1 MTTSARGGGP
11 RRTQKLDLDPATVRK
26 ARSLARQ
33 AGRPIVRLAK
43 QHTTVSVER
52 ATLRLAGLQG
62 ADPDGIPWVNRLLD
76 AVRGDVG
83 LEHGVAL
90 PVWDALVRGD
100 AGDLSTLAQKAATGS
115 VRFRMPAGRDL
126 VRARAA
132 ARKAVGR
139 GIKLVDARRRER
151 ERLIRRWGDAPRKPW
166 IYLIV
171 ATGDIYEDI
180 PQAQSA
186 AREGAD
192 IIAVIRSTGQSL
204 LDYVP
209 EGATR
214 EGFAGTYATQE
225 NFRLMRAALDETSA
239 ELGRYVRLTNYA
251 SGLCMPEIAAL
262 AGMQRLDMMLN
273 DSMYGILFRDINPVR
288 TFVDQR
294 FSRQVHARAG
304 IIINTGEDNY
314 LTTADAIEAAHTVTV
329 SQLLNEY
336 FAKEA
341 GLEDWQLGLGHAF
354 EIDPAVPESFRMELA
369 HALLARQL
377 FPTAPLKWMPPTR
390 HMTGD
395 VFRGYLLDGFFNLAG
410 VMSSQDIL
418 LVGMMT
424 EAVVTP
430 WLSDRDLALQ
440 NVRYVVDAAGRLHE
454 DFHPAPEGFIAQR
467 ARQVLAEAI
476 DLLEAILRH
485 QGGGSRNGLLEA
497 IADGTFGLM
506 RRPADGGRGL
516 DGVARK
522 APDYYNPAAELL
534 DGPGPG
540 KGTRR

>member
-1 MTTSARGGGP
+1 MTT
-11 RRTQKLDLDPATVRK
+11 QKRIRPHLDLDPATVRK
-26 ARSLARQ
+26 ARSLARK
-33 AGRPIVRLAK
+33 AGAPIVRLAK

-52 ATLRLAGLQG
+52 ATLRLAGLSG
-62 ADPDGIPWVNRLLD
+62 ADPDGSPWVNRLLD
-76 AVRGDVG
+76 AVRADVG
-83 LEHGVAL
+83 LEHGVSL
-90 PVWDALVRGD
+90 PVWHALARDGF
-100 AGDLSTLAQKAATGS
+100 ADLASLAQKAAAGD
-115 VRFRMPAGRDL
+115 VRFEVPEGREATRAG
-126 VRARAA
+126 AA
-132 ARKAVGR
+132 ARKAVGA
-139 GIKLVDARRRER
+139 GIRKVEARRRER
-151 ERLIRRWGDAPRKPW
+151 ERLVKRLGDPKQKPW

-171 ATGDIYEDI
+171 ATGDIYEDM
-180 PQAQSA
+180 PQAQAA

-209 EGATR
+209 EGPTR

-225 NFRLMRAALDETSA
+225 NFRLMRAALDETSR

-251 SGLCMPEIAAL
+251 SGLCMPEIASL
-262 AGMQRLDMMLN
+262 AGLERLDMMLN
-273 DSMYGILFRDINPVR
+273 DSMYGILFRDINPIR

-314 LTTADAIEAAHTVTV
+314 LTTADAVEAAHTVTV

-341 GLEDWQLGLGHAF
+341 NLEDWQLGLGHAF
-354 EIDPAVPESFRMELA
+354 EIDPALPDSFRLELA

-377 FPTAPLKWMPPTR
+377 FPKAPLKWMPPTR

-410 VMSSQDIL
+410 AMTDQDIL

-430 WLSDRDLALQ
+430 WLSDRDLAVQ
-440 NVRYVVDAAGRLHE
+440 NARYVINAAGRLSE
-454 DFHPAPEGFIAQR
+454 DFTPRPGGFIDNR
-467 ARQVLAEAI
+467 ARQVLGEAI
-476 DLLEAILRH
+476 DLLEQILDH
-485 QGGGSRNGLLEA
+485 EHGLLDA

-506 RRPADGGRGL
+506 KRPADAGRGL
-516 DGVARK
+516 EGVARK
-522 APDYYNPAAELL
+522 APGYYNPATEILE
-534 DGPGPG
+534 
-540 KGTRR
+540 TR

>member
-1 MTTSARGGGP
+1 MTARHRP
-11 RRTQKLDLDPATVRK
+11 HVALDAATVRQ
-26 ARSLARQ
+26 ARSLARK
-33 AGRPIVRLAK
+33 AGRPIVRLAR

-52 ATLRLAGLQG
+52 ATLRLAGLSG
-62 ADPDGIPWVNRLLD
+62 ADPDGTPWVNRLLD

-83 LEHGVAL
+83 LEHGVSL
-90 PVWDALVRGD
+90 PVWDALRRYDGL
-100 AGDLSTLAQKAATGS
+100 DLTDLAKRAATGD
-115 VRFRMPAGRDL
+115 VRFELPTGRDAQ
-126 VRARAA
+126 RATTA
-132 ARKAVGR
+132 ARKQVAAGVR
-139 GIKLVDARRRER
+139 RVDARRRER
-151 ERLIRRWGDAPRKPW
+151 ERLIKRWGDPLQKPW

-171 ATGDIYEDI
+171 ATGDIFEDI
-180 PQAQSA
+180 PQAQNA

-225 NFRLMRAALDETSA
+225 NFRLMRQGLDEVSSQI
-239 ELGRYVRLTNYA
+239 GRYVRLTNYA

-262 AGMQRLDMMLN
+262 AGLERLDMMLN
-273 DSMYGILFRDINPVR
+273 DSMYGILFRDINPIR

-294 FSRQVHARAG
+294 FSRQIHARAG

-314 LTTADAIEAAHTVTV
+314 LTTDDAVEAAHTVTV
-329 SQLLNEY
+329 SQLLNEF

-354 EIDPAVPESFRMELA
+354 EITPELPDSFRLELA

-377 FPTAPLKWMPPTR
+377 FPKAPLKWMPPTR

-410 VMSSQDIL
+410 ALTDQDIL

-440 NVRYVVDAAGRLHE
+440 NVRYVMNAAGRLAE
-454 DFHPAPEGFIAQR
+454 DFRPSADGFIANR
-467 ARQVLAEAI
+467 ANEVLRESI
-476 DLLEAILRH
+476 DLLDKILGHER
-485 QGGGSRNGLLEA
+485 GLLDA

-506 RRPADGGRGL
+506 KRPADAGKGL
-516 DGVARK
+516 EGVARK
-522 APDYYNPAAELL
+522 SREYYNPAIEILE
-534 DGPGPG
+534 GS
-540 KGTRR
+540 

>member
-1 MTTSARGGGP
+1 MTAPRTTARHRP
-11 RRTQKLDLDPATVRK
+11 KLDLDPVAVRK
-26 ARSLARQ
+26 ARTLARR
-33 AGRPIVRLAK
+33 AGRPIVEIAQ

-52 ATLRLAGLQG
+52 ATLRLAGLAG
-62 ADPDGIPWVNRLLD
+62 ADTDGIPWVNRLLD

-83 LEHGVAL
+83 LEHGVTL
-90 PVWDALVRGD
+90 PVWDALARGEAD
-100 AGDLSTLAQKAATGS
+100 DLAMLAQKASVGS
-115 VRFRMPAGRDL
+115 VRFRLPEGRDAT
-126 VRARAA
+126 RARSGG
-132 ARKAVGR
+132 RKSVGA
-139 GIKLVDARRRER
+139 GIRRVDARRRER
-151 ERLIRRWGDAPRKPW
+151 ERLVRRWGDAPRQPW

-171 ATGDIYEDI
+171 ATGDIYEDM
-180 PQAQSA
+180 PQAQAA
-186 AREGAD
+186 ARAGAD
-192 IIAVIRSTGQSL
+192 VIAVIRSTGQSL
-204 LDYVP
+204 PDYVP

-225 NFRLMRAALDETSA
+225 NFALMRAALDETSA
-239 ELGRYVRLTNYA
+239 ALGRYVRLTNYA

-262 AGMQRLDMMLN
+262 AGLERLDMMLN
-273 DSMYGILFRDINPVR
+273 DSMYGILFRDINPIR

-336 FAKEA
+336 FAREA
-341 GLEDWQLGLGHAF
+341 GLADWQLGLGHAF
-354 EIDPAVPESFRMELA
+354 EIDPDVPDSFRLELA

-377 FPTAPLKWMPPTR
+377 FPDAPLKWMPPTR

-395 VFRGYLLDGFFNLAG
+395 VFRGYLLDGFFNLCGALTG
-410 VMSSQDIL
+410 QGIL

-440 NVRYVVDAAGRLHE
+440 NVRYVLEAAGGLHE
-454 DFHPAPEGFIAQR
+454 DFHPAPDGVIARR

-476 DLLEAILRH
+476 ELLEDINAHPGRA
-485 QGGGSRNGLLEA
+485 GLLEA
-497 IADGTFGLM
+497 IGDGTFGLM
-506 RRPADGGRGL
+506 KRPRDAGRGL
-516 DGVARK
+516 DGVAPK
-522 APDYYNPAAELL
+522 AEGYFNPATELL
-534 DGPGPG
+534 EAAS
-540 KGTRR
+540 